1 MTPDVFLKATNQNL
15 VNASLLERLPA
26 LGLRQ
31 CYLTAGCLY
40 HTIWNLR
47 SGLPPHNAIKD
58 YDVFYFDDGDLSWEA
73 EDIVIQR
80 AKHLLEYL
88 PVSIEIKNQAR
99 VHLWY
104 EKRFGSPCPQLH
116 ATSDGIDR
124 FLISCTRVGINVKTR
139 ELYAPDGLQ
148 EMWEGILRINLLN
161 PQQELFQQK
170 AESLRSRWPWLT
182 IISAG
187 FTDSYFQQP

>member
-1 MTPDVFLKATNQNL
+1 
-15 VNASLLERLPA
+15 
-26 LGLRQ
+26 
-31 CYLTAGCLY
+31 
-40 HTIWNLR
+40 
-47 SGLPPHNAIKD
+47 
-58 YDVFYFDDGDLSWEA
+58 
-73 EDIVIQR
+73 
-80 AKHLLEYL
+80 
-88 PVSIEIKNQAR
+88 
-99 VHLWY
+99 
-104 EKRFGSPCPQLH
+104 
-116 ATSDGIDR
+116 
-124 FLISCTRVGINVKTR
+124 VGINVKTR